1 MISVFLKEKN
11 RIFGQFSKNLQLVEI
26 FIGHKSSIN
35 RERLQPLLKLK
46 YQYPRNVLELVVVN
60 CQQPLLKYEY
70 PRNVLELVVVN
81 W

>member
-46 YQYPRNVLELVVVN
+46 YD
-60 CQQPLLKYEY
+60 QQPLLKYEY